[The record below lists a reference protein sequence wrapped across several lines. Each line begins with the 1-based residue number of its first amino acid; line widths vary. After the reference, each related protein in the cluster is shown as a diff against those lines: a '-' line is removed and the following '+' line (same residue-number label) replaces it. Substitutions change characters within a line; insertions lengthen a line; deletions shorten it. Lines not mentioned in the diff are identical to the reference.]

1 MRLDYV
7 SYAVAIVFFIVT
19 LAAVVY
25 STAVEQQV
33 WVVTTV
39 VIGLAFIGVGYTQ
52 RPRPTATPQVTTS
65 APPPPQSQP
74 QPPQDQVQPA
84 HQQAEIQQQPQQQTE
99 QQPSEVTTAIAQPTV
114 TDVVKL
120 EEPKPAVEPAV
131 EPVPPLQP
139 TAGELTDVKGIGEK
153 RAGQLKAL
161 GILSLEDLSKA
172 SAKDLAARLKISQK
186 ITDKW
191 IQNAREIG
199 QKQ

>member
-1 MRLDYV
+1 
-7 SYAVAIVFFIVT
+7 VFFIVT

-52 RPRPTATPQVTTS
+52 RPRSAAAPQVTAS
-65 APPPPQSQP
+65 APPPPLSQP
-74 QPPQDQVQPA
+74 QPQQDQVQPA
-84 HQQAEIQQQPQQQTE
+84 QQQQAEIQQQPPLQQPEALRQPE

-120 EEPKPAVEPAV
+120 EEPKIAVEPAV
-131 EPVPPLQP
+131 EPAPLVQP
-139 TAGELTDVKGIGEK
+139 TAGGLTDVKGIGEK
-153 RAGQLKAL
+153 RASQLRAL
-161 GILSLEDLSKA
+161 GILSVEDLSKA
-172 SAKDLAARLKISQK
+172 SAKDLATRLKISPK

-191 IQNAREIG
+191 IQNAREIE
-199 QKQ
+199 QKR

>member
-25 STAVEQQV
+25 QTAVEQQV

-52 RPRPTATPQVTTS
+52 RPRPAAAPQVTTS
-65 APPPPQSQP
+65 APPPPPSQSQP
-74 QPPQDQVQPA
+74 QQEQ
-84 HQQAEIQQQPQQQTE
+84 QQAEQKQQPIQQEQPI
-99 QQPSEVTTAIAQPTV
+99 QQPEVTTAIAQPVV
-114 TDVVKL
+114 TDVMKL
-120 EEPKPAVEPAV
+120 EEPKPAVEPI
-131 EPVPPLQP
+131 QP
-139 TAGELTDVKGIGEK
+139 TAGGLTDVKGIGEK
-153 RAGQLKAL
+153 RASQLRAL
-161 GILSLEDLSKA
+161 GILSVEDLAKE
-172 SAKDLAARLKISQK
+172 SAKDLASKLKISPK

-191 IQNAREIG
+191 IQNARDIK